1 MKRII
6 VFYGNDLCY
15 NTLNIFAEK
24 LASGLSS
31 NGFDVVL
38 VNAYTDSESLK
49 EEIIKQAEKGI
60 DAAIAF
66 NADGRILAC
75 RETINELEIPLYDW
89 ILDHPCDHIK
99 VLEAEVNNL
108 NVIVLDQD
116 HLDFIKRHIDNVK
129 STHMIPLGGLMCDD
143 VSVFNEDSFANR
155 KYDLI
160 FTGSYVP
167 YYQFEESI
175 LSLPDRMRKMTVI

>member
-15 NTLNIFAEK
+15 NTLNIFAEE

-60 DAAIAF
+60 DAADSQ
-66 NADGRILAC
+66 N
-75 RETINELEIPLYDW
+75 TIR
-89 ILDHPCDHIK
+89 HTGTVH
-99 VLEAEVNNL
+99 
-108 NVIVLDQD
+108 
-116 HLDFIKRHIDNVK
+116 RHILCLF
-129 STHMIPLGGLMCDD
+129 STGLGLC
-143 VSVFNEDSFANR
+143 
-155 KYDLI
+155 
-160 FTGSYVP
+160 
-167 YYQFEESI
+167 I
-175 LSLPDRMRKMTVI
+175 LRGI